1 MFGLFGGRS
10 KGEIRRLNK
19 DAPGVIDYAY
29 QSFRTET
36 VRDVALLM
44 AEHLD
49 RVEEVYGGDPL
60 GPKRAIVE
68 YESLHKEARRRRDDV
83 ALTAFTLM
91 LIYQRAEVQG
101 EACQP
106 ARDAIKQF
114 MADWAHTADD
124 ADD

>member
-19 DAPGVIDYAY
+19 DAPSVIDYTY
-29 QSFRTET
+29 QSYRTEM
-36 VRDVALLM
+36 VRDIALLM
-44 AEHLD
+44 AEHFD

-60 GPKRAIVE
+60 GPKRAIAE
-68 YESLHKEARRRRDDV
+68 YEIMHKEARRRRDDV

-114 MADWAHTADD
+114 MADWAHAAED
-124 ADD
+124 

>member
-1 MFGLFGGRS
+1 M
-10 KGEIRRLNK
+10 
-19 DAPGVIDYAY
+19 
-29 QSFRTET
+29 
-36 VRDVALLM
+36 VRDIALLM
-44 AEHLD
+44 AEHFD
-49 RVEEVYGGDPL
+49 RVEEVYSGDPL
-60 GPKRAIVE
+60 GPKRAIAE

-114 MADWAHTADD
+114 MADWAHAADD
-124 ADD
+124 